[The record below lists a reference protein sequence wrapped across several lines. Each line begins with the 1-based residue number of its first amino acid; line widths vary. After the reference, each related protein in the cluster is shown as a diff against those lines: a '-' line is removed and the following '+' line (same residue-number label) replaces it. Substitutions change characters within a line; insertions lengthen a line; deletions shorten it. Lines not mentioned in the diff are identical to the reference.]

1 MILNEKLK
9 KYKIILASGS
19 PRRKEIFQILGFDFE
34 VKTKETKEEY
44 PADLPKEKVSEFLA
58 ELKAKAFENEVL
70 SDEKL
75 IVITSDTTV
84 VIDGEIL
91 GKPLG
96 REGAIQMLKKLSG
109 KKHTVYSGV
118 CIKNK
123 RKTVTFTAFT
133 DVWFRPLS
141 DEEIVFYVDNYK
153 PFDKAG
159 AYAVQEWIGAAAI
172 SRIEGSYY
180 NVMGLPSKMVFTE
193 LEKFLSDENFN

>member
-70 SDEKL
+70 SDENL

-91 GKPLG
+91 GKPSG
-96 REGAIQMLKKLSG
+96 REGAIEMLKKLSG

>member
-1 MILNEKLK
+1 MILNDKLK

-44 PADLPKEKVSEFLA
+44 PADLPKEKISEFLA